1 MEIALCYIV
10 EDALDDAFTRD
21 VYTLNMYDLLKSQKV
36 TKAELLEL
44 QESSTISEISSIIEE
59 LELYLEGGDD
69 SEHKQIREG
78 YGHLGKPKA
87 RKIKNYLCGIIDDV
101 LQYEQDKKPGRK
113 KGSKNRPKLSK

>member
-87 RKIKNYLCGIIDDV
+87 RKIKNYLCDS
-101 LQYEQDKKPGRK
+101 L
-113 KGSKNRPKLSK
+113 N